1 MTMHTGGCLCGAVR
15 FELTAEPQMF
25 GFCHC
30 RDCQRL
36 TGGEPVA
43 VVVGPRESF
52 RLTRGALKAF
62 RSTAASGNVADRH
75 FCPECGTHVASRLE
89 AGPFMAVRVST
100 LDEPPSLQPQFEI
113 WTSTAQPWAHRPPGL
128 ASFEENAPG

>member
-1 MTMHTGGCLCGAVR
+1 MRTGGCLCGSVR
-15 FELTAEPQMF
+15 FELTAEPGMF

-30 RDCQRL
+30 RDCQHL
-36 TGGEPVA
+36 SGGEPVA

-52 RLTRGALKAF
+52 RVTQGELKAY
-62 RSTAASGNVADRH
+62 RNIAASGNVTDRH
-75 FCPECGTHVASRLE
+75 FCADCGAHIASRLE

-100 LDEPPSLQPQFEI
+100 LDEPTGLQPQFEI
-113 WTSTAQPWAHRPPGL
+113 WTSSAQPWAHRPAGV